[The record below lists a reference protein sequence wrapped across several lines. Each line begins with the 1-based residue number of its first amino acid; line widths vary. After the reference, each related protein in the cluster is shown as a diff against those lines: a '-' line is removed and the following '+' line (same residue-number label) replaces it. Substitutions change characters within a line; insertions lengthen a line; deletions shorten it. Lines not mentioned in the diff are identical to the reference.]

1 MSLKDTDYFRR
12 LIGYINTFMDVIDEG
27 IVAKEKAMQNM
38 QDAIPLADE
47 VMLIPKDK
55 RIEAIKNSFVG
66 IEILRV
72 GQHRV
77 VTYKGKAFQVKSNG
91 KPKRIEDIYQPLDFA
106 ELQNFLLSNAI
117 YNKIMKENR
126 Q

>member
-1 MSLKDTDYFRR
+1 MARKDIDYFRR
-12 LIGYINTFMDVIDEG
+12 LLGYINTFMDIIDNGVI
-27 IVAKEKAMQNM
+27 AKEKALQNM
-38 QDAIPLADE
+38 SDAVALADE
-47 VMLIPKDK
+47 VMLIPKEK

-91 KPKRIEDIYQPLDFA
+91 KPKRIEDIYQPIDFE
-106 ELQNFLLSNAI
+106 ELQNYLLSNAI
-117 YNKIMKENR
+117 YNKVMHENR